1 LVSPYCTGGLWLGL
15 KALYVFYPKNMKQ
28 KYRLLDLLYAD
39 YTKYLNNPEWVKM
52 NEQQLAFQLANWKNM
67 KTLFKS
73 ISNIGESFRIRKYQ
87 KDFQV
92 PFMLLVGKH
101 DGSISS
107 KHSLNA
113 FNRWY
118 PNGLNYYLFENSGH
132 LSFEEEPDLFV
143 QKVVEF
149 VKK

>member
-1 LVSPYCTGGLWLGL
+1 
-15 KALYVFYPKNMKQ
+15 
-28 KYRLLDLLYAD
+28 
-39 YTKYLNNPEWVKM
+39 
-52 NEQQLAFQLANWKNM
+52 
-67 KTLFKS
+67 
-73 ISNIGESFRIRKYQ
+73 
-87 KDFQV
+87 
-92 PFMLLVGKH
+92 MLLVGKH

-118 PNGLNYYLFENSGH
+118 PNGLNYYVFENSGH

-143 QKVVEF
+143 KKVVEF